1 MNRGSRTDPQPA
13 TIRDVAREAGVS
25 IATISRVFNGSARVS
40 DPTSER
46 VREVAARLGYW
57 PNGAARSLITKRTHS
72 LGVLLPDLY
81 GEFFSE
87 VIRGIDLGARR
98 EGYHL
103 MVSSAHADPV
113 ELITVLRSMRGR
125 IDGLIAMAPDSETP
139 SAVEEFA
146 DRFPVVLLNPGRD
159 AKRCHTLA
167 VANVEGAERV
177 VRHLIDL
184 GHRRIAIVRGPD
196 RNVDAEQRLQ
206 GYRSALSNA
215 GLETVEVE
223 GAFTESSGFAA
234 VGKLLALDPRPTAI
248 FAANDGMAVGAL
260 SALRQAG
267 VSVPE
272 AMALAGFDGIATAA
286 YLHPPLTTVQVDP
299 YRLGERAVQ
308 ILLEALRDGGAAA
321 IHHEVV
327 RTALVVRETCGA
339 GRNGNSH
346 ATRNPDH
353 PETTTG

>member
-1 MNRGSRTDPQPA
+1 MNRASRSDPQPA

-103 MVSSAHADPV
+103 MVSSSHADPG
-113 ELITVLRSMRGR
+113 ELMTVLRSMRGR

-139 SAVEEFA
+139 NAVEEFA

-159 AKRCHTLA
+159 ARRCHTLA

-184 GHRRIAIVRGPD
+184 GHRRVAIVRGPD

-206 GYRSALSNA
+206 GYRAAMSQA
-215 GLETVEVE
+215 GLEPIETE
-223 GAFTESSGFAA
+223 GAFTEASGFAA
-234 VGKLLALDPRPTAI
+234 AQHLLRRDPRPTAI

-267 VSVPE
+267 VGVPDE
-272 AMALAGFDGIATAA
+272 MALAGFDGIATAE

-308 ILLEALRDGGAAA
+308 ILLESLRDGTAGAV
-321 IHHEVV
+321 HHEVV

-339 GRNGNSH
+339 PRGSNGR
-346 ATRNPDH
+346 ATPAT
-353 PETTTG
+353 ESS